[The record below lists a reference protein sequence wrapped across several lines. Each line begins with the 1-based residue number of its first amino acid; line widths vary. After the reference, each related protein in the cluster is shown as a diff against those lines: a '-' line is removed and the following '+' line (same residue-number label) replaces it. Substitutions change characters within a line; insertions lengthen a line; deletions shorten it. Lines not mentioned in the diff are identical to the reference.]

1 MNQLCRAP
9 EVQSLGDGK
18 KRSNVTKLHLATSFA
33 HLITGSKTDNNSNQR
48 RKYLTG
54 CGKRGVRC
62 HRKRGI
68 KKMKFNF
75 LQKQTSRREML
86 RGSATLAGSVFL
98 AHLFPTRLLRAS
110 AAGYRQPAP
119 SPADLL
125 ASMRAKFNAVPMET
139 QELADNVTMFDGPG
153 GAVTVLNGP
162 DGKFVVDT
170 FVAPA
175 WRRLKEALDG
185 LGSAPVKYVIDTH
198 WHFDH
203 TDNNAH
209 LHAAG
214 ATVVAHE
221 NTKKRMSEPHD
232 LPVLYRGA
240 DGALA
245 SLHFD
250 PSPAEALPQQSFAN
264 SYQLRANGEILALQH
279 VAPAHTDSDI
289 YVHFQNANVIS
300 MGDLF
305 FNGMYPYIDPGTD
318 GSIDGMIAAADKILS
333 LADNHTKIVA
343 GHGPLG
349 NKADLTKSRDM
360 LITSRD
366 RAQKLKSAGKS
377 ALEAVAEKAF
387 DDLDPVW
394 GQGIINSD
402 QWVQIVY
409 LTL

>member
-1 MNQLCRAP
+1 MPPKERN
-9 EVQSLGDGK
+9 
-18 KRSNVTKLHLATSFA
+18 
-33 HLITGSKTDNNSNQR
+33 
-48 RKYLTG
+48 
-54 CGKRGVRC
+54 
-62 HRKRGI
+62 

-86 RGSATLAGSVFL
+86 RGSATMAGSAFL
-98 AHLFPTRLLRAS
+98 AHFVPATLLRAS
-110 AAGYRQPAP
+110 AAGYAQQAS
-119 SPADLL
+119 SPAEQL
-125 ASMRAKFNAVPMET
+125 ASFRAQFNAVPVET
-139 QELADNVTMFDGPG
+139 QKLADNVTMFDGPG
-153 GAVTVLNGP
+153 GAVVALNSP

-175 WRRLKEALDG
+175 WPRLKEALDG
-185 LGSAPVKYVIDTH
+185 LGNAPVKYVIDTH

-214 ATVVAHE
+214 ATVLAHE

-245 SLHFD
+245 GLHFD
-250 PSPAEALPQQSFAN
+250 PSPAEALPQQTFATK
-264 SYQLRANGEILALQH
+264 YQLQANGETLALQH

-289 YVHFQNANVIS
+289 YVHFQKANVIS

-305 FNGMYPYIDPGTD
+305 FNGMYPYIDPGTG
-318 GSIDGMIAAADKILS
+318 GSIDGMITAADKILS

-366 RAQKLKSAGKS
+366 RVQKLKSAGKS
-377 ALEAVAEKAF
+377 ALEAVAEKPFA
-387 DDLDPVW
+387 DLDPVW
-394 GQGIINSD
+394 GKGIVNSD